1 MESCTADLRK
11 LQFTDIKVDAP
22 SRHSVVKEADYVPD
36 LCSVMQKGSVAELVS
51 YYCHFHDAC
60 AILRASRVFIHP
72 HFRSTLRVCRGI
84 MLCGGFTLNRT
95 ICNSADRKA
104 WSTLPPMS
112 QPRTAAADAVD
123 GSHLYLCGGSTSL
136 DMATGRN
143 ETLRCSESYDALL
156 EQWTPLPLM
165 ADLRLQAMAVWWA
178 GRLYVF
184 GGHHCNAPPVNMP
197 ERPTTSVQCFDPL
210 WNNGTWNDL
219 APMSHGRV
227 NAACLAAP
235 EGIYL
240 CGGESDS
247 LGRGVL
253 AASERF
259 DTVRGSWEALPPLAG
274 GPRTKAFSARIADAV
289 FACGGMGGSPGQSAL
304 RSVECFAL
312 AATTT
317 TATATAPTIPAS
329 GQWVAR
335 SPMNEARFSFGFS
348 AGSAVVAGLL
358 YICSGN
364 RENFASVE
372 RFHPALD
379 RWESVAPM
387 SELRVMCMVGEAA
400 GLLFVFGG
408 MEPRSEAKSSC
419 ECFDPALGRWTALP
433 PMPGPRYGA
442 CIAGVTVRSRYC
454 KPSQY

>member
-1 MESCTADLRK
+1 
-11 LQFTDIKVDAP
+11 
-22 SRHSVVKEADYVPD
+22 
-36 LCSVMQKGSVAELVS
+36 
-51 YYCHFHDAC
+51 
-60 AILRASRVFIHP
+60 
-72 HFRSTLRVCRGI
+72 

-289 FACGGMGGSPGQSAL
+289 FGVVGWEAHL
-304 RSVECFAL
+304 
-312 AATTT
+312 
-317 TATATAPTIPAS
+317 ATAPTIPAS

-442 CIAGVTVRSRYC
+442 
-454 KPSQY
+454 

>member
-1 MESCTADLRK
+1 
-11 LQFTDIKVDAP
+11 
-22 SRHSVVKEADYVPD
+22 
-36 LCSVMQKGSVAELVS
+36 
-51 YYCHFHDAC
+51 
-60 AILRASRVFIHP
+60 
-72 HFRSTLRVCRGI
+72 

-274 GPRTKAFSARIADAV
+274 GPRTKAFSARMP
-289 FACGGMGGSPGQSAL
+289 C
-304 RSVECFAL
+304 
-312 AATTT
+312 
-317 TATATAPTIPAS
+317 
-329 GQWVAR
+329 
-335 SPMNEARFSFGFS
+335 
-348 AGSAVVAGLL
+348 
-358 YICSGN
+358 
-364 RENFASVE
+364 
-372 RFHPALD
+372 
-379 RWESVAPM
+379 
-387 SELRVMCMVGEAA
+387 LRVVGWEAH
-400 GLLFVFGG
+400 LDNRLY
-408 MEPRSEAKSSC
+408 EK
-419 ECFDPALGRWTALP
+419 TLP
-433 PMPGPRYGA
+433 PWSVSILRWIVGNPWHLCLNFGLCA
-442 CIAGVTVRSRYC
+442 WLVRLLVFFSCLVAWNRAAR
-454 KPSQY
+454 Q